1 MDDEFVREHVAE
13 LLRTIRTQVILRT
26 IGPYTRIRLERIA
39 KEYLNDIPVD
49 EVESLLVSLILDGK
63 LAGGHIDQVHGIL
76 VKKATSSSSGGG
88 GGGEKKGSEAG
99 DDSSAM
105 AMGGS
110 SNSSAEAKYQA
121 SLMWLTSSLEHLS
134 CVVSKV

>member
-13 LLRTIRTQVILRT
+13 LLRTIRTQVIMRT

-39 KEYLNDIPVD
+39 KDLNDIPVED
-49 EVESLLVSLILDGK
+49 VESLLVSLILDGK
-63 LAGGHIDQVHGIL
+63 LAGGLIDQVNGLL
-76 VKKATSSSSGGG
+76 VKKAWTQGTD
-88 GGGEKKGSEAG
+88 GGGEKTMGSTAV
-99 DDSSAM
+99 DTSAVS
-105 AMGGS
+105 GS
-110 SNSSAEAKYQA
+110 ANRSPEAKYQA